1 MPERPELVLFV
12 DSVTLVGPTAS
23 GKTTAALKIAKM
35 NESVDIVSVDSMT
48 VYREMNVGTAK
59 PTALETAGVNY
70 NLLDVASVTEEFS
83 LWDFLNLCK
92 ELESSLR
99 ERERRI
105 LLVGGT
111 ALYLKAVLD
120 DFAPPKRSVGMRSWL
135 EQRLI
140 DDTDAS
146 RLHRLLTQVDPA
158 CAQKIEV
165 NNVRRI
171 IRALE
176 VALAT
181 GSRFSSYGLGMDQ
194 ISHTDR
200 QIVGIKPPRDV
211 LRRRISERVLD
222 QMNHGWLE
230 EAEGLYRNR
239 ELMSKTALQA
249 LGYREL
255 FEHIAGAISLE
266 EATERII
273 HRTWRF
279 AKRQLAWFDRDPRI
293 KWSESG
299 DEAVELITEIL
310 IGGAD

>member
-1 MPERPELVLFV
+1 MVLFV

-23 GKTTAALKIAKM
+23 GKTAAALKIARM
-35 NESVDIVSVDSMT
+35 NRSVDIVSVDSMT

-59 PTALETAGVNY
+59 PTALETEGISY

-83 LWDFLNLCK
+83 LWDFLSLCK
-92 ELESSLR
+92 ELDSNLHAR
-99 ERERRI
+99 GKRP

-120 DFAPPKRSVGMRSWL
+120 DFTPPKRSLGMRSWL

-140 DDTDAS
+140 DDKDSS
-146 RLHRLLTQVDPA
+146 RLHHLLSQLDPA
-158 CAQKIEV
+158 GAQKIEV
-165 NNVRRI
+165 NNARRI
-171 IRALE
+171 VRALE

-181 GSRFSSYGLGMDQ
+181 GRRFSSFGPGMDE

-200 QIVGIKPPRDV
+200 RIVGIKPPREV
-211 LRRRISERVLD
+211 MRRRISERVFD
-222 QMNHGWLE
+222 QMDHGWLE
-230 EAEGLYRNR
+230 EAEGLYQNR
-239 ELMSKTALQA
+239 SSMSKTALQA
-249 LGYREL
+249 LGYKEL
-255 FEHIAGAISLE
+255 FEHLAGAISLE

-293 KWSESG
+293 VWSENG

-310 IGGAD
+310 LAARN

>member
-23 GKTTAALKIAKM
+23 GKTSAALRIARM
-35 NESVDIVSVDSMT
+35 NKGVDIVSVDSMT
-48 VYREMNVGTAK
+48 VYREMSVGTAK
-59 PTALETAGVNY
+59 PTALETEGISY

-83 LWDFLNLCK
+83 LWDFLTLCK
-92 ELESSLR
+92 ALDASLHAKG
-99 ERERRI
+99 RRP

-120 DFAPPKRSVGMRSWL
+120 DFTPPKRSLGMRNWL

-140 DDTDAS
+140 DDKDPS
-146 RLHRLLTQVDPA
+146 RLHHLLTQLDPVGA
-158 CAQKIEV
+158 ERIEV
-165 NNVRRI
+165 NNARRI
-171 IRALE
+171 VRALE

-181 GSRFSSYGLGMDQ
+181 GRRFSSFGPGMDV
-194 ISHTDR
+194 ISPMDR
-200 QIVGIKPPRDV
+200 RIVGIRPPREV
-211 LRRRISERVLD
+211 IRRRISERVVD
-222 QMNHGWLE
+222 QMDHGWLA

-239 ELMSKTALQA
+239 ESMSKTALQA
-249 LGYREL
+249 LGYKEL
-255 FEHIAGAISLE
+255 FEHLAGTVTLE
-266 EATERII
+266 EAVERII

-293 KWSESG
+293 IWSENG

-310 IGGAD
+310 IGAGS